1 MSTSSGA
8 GTYRLPVKIRR
19 VDDVDRSGRWLTAG
33 WRDFLKTPVI
43 SLLYG
48 ATFVIISTLLTLGL
62 RQTHLDSLILPLAG
76 GFIIMA
82 PILVVGLYDVSR
94 SLERNEP
101 ISLSN
106 VFGAFRENA
115 GQLSIMG
122 VALVVCFLVW
132 VEVALFLF
140 MLFFNQAPPPLDRF
154 LEDVI
159 FSLNGAPLL
168 IIGSFVG
175 AIFAS
180 IVFSITAVSV
190 PLIYD
195 RPIDAISAIAAS
207 LVCVRENF
215 RVMFGW
221 AALIALIT
229 ACGLA
234 TVFLG
239 LAIAVPVL
247 AYATWHCYRDMIE
260 PQESTAQ
267 AQAPQ
272 MAGTTQEKPA
282 AS

>member
-1 MSTSSGA
+1 MATPNAGA
-8 GTYRLPVKIRR
+8 TYRLPVKIRR
-19 VDDVDRSGRWLTAG
+19 VDDVDRSGRWLAAG
-33 WRDFLKTPVI
+33 WRDFLKTPGI
-43 SLLYG
+43 SLVYG
-48 ATFVIISTLLTLGL
+48 AAFVIISNLLTLGL
-62 RQTHLDSLILPLAG
+62 RNTELDSLILPLAG

-94 SLERNEP
+94 RLERNERV
-101 ISLSN
+101 SLSN
-106 VFGAFRENA
+106 VFGAFRESV

-122 VALVVCFLVW
+122 VALMVCFLVW
-132 VEVALFLF
+132 IEVALFLF

-154 LEDVI
+154 LEEVV

-168 IIGSFVG
+168 IVGSFVG
-175 AIFAS
+175 AIFAAV
-180 IVFSITAVSV
+180 VFSISAVSV

-229 ACGLA
+229 ACGLV
-234 TVFLG
+234 TVFFG

-260 PQESTAQ
+260 PQELTAQ
-267 AQAPQ
+267 VPETTVSSPEAP
-272 MAGTTQEKPA
+272 PA
-282 AS
+282 S